1 MTEAGMTE
9 AEMAGEYEDGNA
21 LAGPLREI
29 FAVDVTAAVGQ
40 CVSCGLI
47 GPIAILRV
55 YRRAPGAVARCPGC
69 DAVLLRLVRGPSTAW
84 SDLKGIVNLQIP
96 LPVAE

>member
-1 MTEAGMTE
+1 MTE
-9 AEMAGEYEDGNA
+9 AEMTEEYEDGNA

-47 GPIAILRV
+47 GPVAAMRV
-55 YRRAPGAVARCPGC
+55 YQRAPGAVARCPGC
-69 DAVLLRLVRGPSTAW
+69 EEVILRLVRGPRAAW
-84 SDLKGIVNLQIP
+84 LDLRGTVSLQIP